1 MGLKMTGHQL
11 LHKKNNKKEYI
22 VIIILVI
29 NSDQINIKV
38 YNIII
43 FLEIQAGGLQRL
55 SSS

>member
-11 LHKKNNKKEYI
+11 LHKKNNKKEYK

-29 NSDQINIKV
+29 NSDQINIRV